1 VGLVVGLAV
10 LGLLVGLAVLVG
22 VAVRNKVRNTVVSF
36 LVMGAYMAGLTWTSM
51 SLGACIAVPSRKVCR
66 VRAVTCTPPP
76 HPPAA
81 FAPKMMVSWT
91 LLNI

>member
-81 FAPKMMVSWT
+81 FAPKMMVPWT
-91 LLNI
+91 

>member
-1 VGLVVGLAV
+1 MGLVVGLAV

-36 LVMGAYMAGLTWTSM
+36 LVMGAYMVGLTWTSM